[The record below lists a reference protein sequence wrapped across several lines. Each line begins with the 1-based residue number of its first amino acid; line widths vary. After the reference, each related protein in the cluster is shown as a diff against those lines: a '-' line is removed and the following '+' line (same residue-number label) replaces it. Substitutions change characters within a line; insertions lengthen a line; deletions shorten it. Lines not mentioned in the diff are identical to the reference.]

1 MADPER
7 VNWSSLMMKAMT
19 KRRIWASLFLLVYA
33 LLLFSSWSLILSI
46 RSWYAAASSSP
57 SPASLAWTAL
67 YASVLYG
74 GIFGLLSVG
83 AALAVAVPATVVT
96 WITILVL
103 LAFAGKSRRTLVME
117 GRRITAD
124 IAGFAVKILLREGN
138 IVAALCAFV
147 SFVFLILRRRGARR
161 GNQDEN
167 L

>member
-1 MADPER
+1 M
-7 VNWSSLMMKAMT
+7 
-19 KRRIWASLFLLVYA
+19 
-33 LLLFSSWSLILSI
+33 
-46 RSWYAAASSSP
+46 
-57 SPASLAWTAL
+57 
-67 YASVLYG
+67 
-74 GIFGLLSVG
+74 LSVG

-147 SFVFLILRRRGARR
+147 SFVFLILRRRGALR